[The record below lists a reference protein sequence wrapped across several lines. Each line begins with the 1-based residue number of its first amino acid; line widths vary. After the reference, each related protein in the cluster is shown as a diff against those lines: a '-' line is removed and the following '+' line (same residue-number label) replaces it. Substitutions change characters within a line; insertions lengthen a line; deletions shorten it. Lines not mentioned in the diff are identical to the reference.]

1 MKRLVC
7 SGLSVL
13 LVMVASAPAFA
24 AGKME
29 DSNAEICQSIP
40 PAQPTG
46 GATRERLE
54 AMARCELQAMVKQ
67 QQAMMDEMH
76 AMESQMQAMES
87 QMQVMKLQM
96 ESIQKELSESREGR

>member
-1 MKRLVC
+1 MKRLVF

-13 LVMVASAPAFA
+13 LVMAASAPAFA

-29 DSNAEICQSIP
+29 DSNTDICQSIP
-40 PAQPTG
+40 AAQPTG

-54 AMARCELQAMVKQ
+54 AMANCELQAMVKQ

-76 AMESQMQAMES
+76 AMESQMQAMRMQIES
-87 QMQVMKLQM
+87 M
-96 ESIQKELSESREGR
+96 QKELSESRQGR

>member
-1 MKRLVC
+1 MKRLVF

-24 AGKME
+24 AERME
-29 DSNAEICQSIP
+29 SNAGICQSIP

-54 AMARCELQAMVKQ
+54 AMASCELEVMTKQ

-76 AMESQMQAMES
+76 TMESQMQAM
-87 QMQVMKLQM
+87 QLQM
-96 ESIQKELSESREGR
+96 ESMKKVLGGSRGGR